1 MHTLI
6 ILTQLILTV
15 NLICRDSGGGV
26 LALISTSLPCKRLRS
41 GRTYKC
47 FESIMIK
54 VTICRTEW
62 VIIGMYRPP
71 KPLSA
76 NYQLLLEE
84 ELSHI
89 CNWASVQA
97 PSVTVIG
104 DLNLDRLR
112 PQRSEGK
119 LLLDLEAEQ
128 GFECLFFIYLNIFW
142 KTFAPRANKL
152 IKGAY
157 AYLQVVFN

>member
-1 MHTLI
+1 
-6 ILTQLILTV
+6 
-15 NLICRDSGGGV
+15 
-26 LALISTSLPCKRLRS
+26 
-41 GRTYKC
+41 
-47 FESIMIK
+47 MIK

-128 GFECLFFIYLNIFW
+128 GFECLFFIYLNIF
-142 KTFAPRANKL
+142 
-152 IKGAY
+152 
-157 AYLQVVFN
+157 